1 MFESLGL
8 AGILLPLGVAIGW
21 YIGTRNGPEGRG
33 SGVDESRFVQ
43 GIAHLVDDDPDQ
55 AIAHFVRLIEV
66 DEDTVETH
74 LMLGRLFRK
83 RGEVDRALRLHQ
95 NLIARPN
102 LTAQHRTEARFEL
115 AQDYLKAG
123 VLDRAEQLFREL
135 IDQGQYLVPGLEA
148 LVVAYEQ
155 QREWQPALEAAQRLE
170 AARGE
175 SQSQRI
181 AQYLCEQ
188 AEAAIADGDLA
199 GARKRAERALR
210 KDSQCVRASLLLG
223 RVLSEGGDPA
233 GAVRAYRRLLEQD
246 ARYLAEI
253 LPKVEEAYRAQ
264 DDADGFLTFLAD
276 AEAVSLGPEAAIA
289 RSRLMQESGL
299 DGTAHLVSAL
309 RARPSWS
316 GAKLLLDQPL
326 PVDEFRAVLTEL
338 CERQLANRPRYRCNH
353 CGLQPSLLFWQCPS
367 CRQWGSVAPVPD
379 QIGAVGGAAAPN

>member
-1 MFESLGL
+1 MFESLGI
-8 AGILLPLGVAIGW
+8 AGILLPMGIAIGW
-21 YIGTRNGPEGRG
+21 YIGSRSGGGESAESG
-33 SGVDESRFVQ
+33 SESQFVR

-102 LTAQHRTEARFEL
+102 LSSAHRVEARFEL

-123 VLDRAEQLFREL
+123 VLDRAEELFREL
-135 IDQGQYLVPGLEA
+135 VDQGQYLVQGLEA

-155 QREWQPALEAAQRLE
+155 QREWQQALEAAQQLE

-175 SQSQRI
+175 SQAQRI

-188 AEAAIADGDLA
+188 AEAAIGDGDLTT
-199 GARKRAERALR
+199 ARKRAERALR
-210 KDSQCVRASLLLG
+210 KDGDCARASLLLG
-223 RVLSEGGDPA
+223 RVSAEDGDHA
-233 GAVRAYRRLLEQD
+233 GAVAAYRRLLNQD

-253 LPKVEEAYRAQ
+253 LPAVEAAFRER
-264 DDADGFLTFLAD
+264 DDAEGFLTFLSD
-276 AEAVSLGPEAAIA
+276 AEQQSAGPEAAVERA
-289 RSRLMQESGL
+289 RLMQESGM
-299 DGTAHLVSAL
+299 DGAGHLVTAL
-309 RARPSWS
+309 RSRPSWG
-316 GAKLLLDQPL
+316 GAKMLLDQDL
-326 PVDEFRAVLTEL
+326 PVDEFRAVLSDL
-338 CERQLANRPRYRCNH
+338 CEQQIRNRPKYRCTH

-379 QIGAVGGAAAPN
+379 QIGESEPGGESG